1 MSKQR
6 IGKLVI
12 KSTAEDSAP
21 LDKAIQSLT
30 ALKGVGTKGVQ
41 RGPGGAGYAKPMD
54 TTLKGLQKAK
64 AALKAISIELDP
76 YMDPKPLA
84 PLYDKKKLEV
94 PAEIQV
100 DSANFDFY
108 VVPLGANL
116 FVTKGVTVRS
126 LRLNVVLDTKSGEG
140 RRAIAQSIFPTTE
153 YKQYA
158 AVNLTAG
165 LNASLGFDIPL
176 KLNGLPWIKVADIDA
191 SIKAGFVFGPFEYS
205 FKRCVVMGS
214 GAGSFDINWAISKGD
229 MLSGGDFDAWL
240 VLKVPKGTKS
250 ISCQALM
257 EAELSIPHFPFP
269 RIEKRLTPPMDY
281 ELALA

>member
-30 ALKGVGTKGVQ
+30 ALKGVRTKGVQ
-41 RGPGGAGYAKPMD
+41 RGASGSGYAKPMD

-64 AALKAISIELDP
+64 AALENISIELDP

-84 PLYDKKKLEV
+84 PLYALKKLDI
-94 PAEIQV
+94 PPDIQV
-100 DSANFDFY
+100 DSAKFDFY

-126 LRLNVVLDTKSGEG
+126 LRLNVVLDTKSTVD

-176 KLNGLPWIKVADIDA
+176 KPNQIPFLKVGDIDA
-191 SIKAGFVFGPFEYS
+191 NIKAGFVFGPFDYS
-205 FKRCVVMGS
+205 FKRCVVMGA

-229 MLSGGDFDAWL
+229 LLGGGDFEAWL
-240 VLKVPKGTKS
+240 VLKVPKGKKS
-250 ISCQALM
+250 ISCQAVM
-257 EAELSIPHFPFP
+257 ETELSIPHFPFP
-269 RIEKRLTPPMDY
+269 RNEKRLTPPMDY
-281 ELALA
+281 DLSLA

>member
-1 MSKQR
+1 VSKQR

-21 LDKAIQSLT
+21 LDNAIQSLT
-30 ALKGVGTKGVQ
+30 VLKGVGAKGVQ
-41 RGPGGAGYAKPMD
+41 RSAGGAGYARQMD

-126 LRLNVVLDTKSGEG
+126 LRLNIVLDTKSGEG

-205 FKRCVVMGS
+205 FKRYVVMGA

-229 MLSGGDFDAWL
+229 LLSGGDFEAWL
-240 VLKVPKGTKS
+240 VLKVPKGTNS

-257 EAELSIPHFPFP
+257 ETELSIPHFPFP
-269 RIEKRLTPPMDY
+269 RNEKRMTPPMDY
-281 ELALA
+281 ELSLA

>member
-21 LDKAIQSLT
+21 LDNAIQSLT
-30 ALKGVGTKGVQ
+30 ALRGVGAKGAV
-41 RGPGGAGYAKPMD
+41 RGTGGAVKVRQMD

-100 DSANFDFY
+100 DSAKFDFY

-140 RRAIAQSIFPTTE
+140 RRAVAQSIFPTTE

-176 KLNGLPWIKVADIDA
+176 KLNGLPWVKVADIDA
-191 SIKAGFVFGPFEYS
+191 NIKAGFVFGPFEYS
-205 FKRCVVMGS
+205 FKRCVVMGA

-229 MLSGGDFDAWL
+229 LLSGGDFDAWL

-269 RIEKRLTPPMDY
+269 RNEKRLTPPMDY
-281 ELALA
+281 DLSLS

>member
-12 KSTAEDSAP
+12 RSTAEDTAT
-21 LDKAIQSLT
+21 LDSAIQSLT
-30 ALKGVGTKGVQ
+30 ALKGAGAKGVK
-41 RGPGGAGYAKPMD
+41 RGAGGTGYAKPMD

-64 AALKAISIELDP
+64 TALEDISIELDP
-76 YMDPKPLA
+76 YMDPLPLA

-100 DSANFDFY
+100 DSAKFDFY

-126 LRLNVVLDTKSGEG
+126 LRLNVVLDTESGKG
-140 RRAIAQSIFPTTE
+140 RRAVAQTIFPTTE
-153 YKQYA
+153 YKKFA
-158 AVNLTAG
+158 GVNLAAG
-165 LNASLGFDIPL
+165 LNAKLGFDVPL
-176 KLNGLPWIKVADIDA
+176 KPNGLPYLKSGDVSADI
-191 SIKAGFVFGPFEYS
+191 SAGFVFGPFDYS
-205 FKRCVVMGS
+205 FKRCEVMGS
-214 GAGSFDINWAISKGD
+214 GANSFNINWAISKGD
-229 MLSGGDFDAWL
+229 LLNGGEFEALL

-257 EAELSIPHFPFP
+257 ETELSIPHFPFP
-269 RIEKRLTPPMDY
+269 RNEKRLTPPMDY
-281 ELALA
+281 DLSLS